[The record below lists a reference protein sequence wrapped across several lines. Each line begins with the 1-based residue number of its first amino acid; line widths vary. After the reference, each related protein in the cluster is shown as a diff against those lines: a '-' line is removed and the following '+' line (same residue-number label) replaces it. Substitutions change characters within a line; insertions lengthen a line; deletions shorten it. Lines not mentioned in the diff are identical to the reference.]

1 MNKNKKPKHGGYPE
15 PKKKANDKF
24 LTPER
29 MEKLKGQIIR
39 DKGTMQAMMHY
50 YGCDDF
56 LELMVQVLY
65 NASEEMEDIHKK
77 TSELYRTRATQL
89 NDILED
95 K

>member
-1 MNKNKKPKHGGYPE
+1 MSKNKKPKHGGYPE
-15 PKKKANDKF
+15 PKAKPEKF

-29 MEKLKGQIIR
+29 MEKLKGKIIA

-65 NASEEMEDIHKK
+65 DASEEMEDIHKK

-89 NDILED
+89 NDILEES
-95 K
+95 

>member
-1 MNKNKKPKHGGYPE
+1 MAKKVE
-15 PKKKANDKF
+15 KKAEKF

-29 MEKLKGQIIR
+29 MERLHSKIVE
-39 DKGTMQAMMHY
+39 DKNTMQVMMHY

-56 LELMVQVLY
+56 LELIVQVMQ

-77 TSELYRTRATQL
+77 TSELYLLRSNQV
-89 NDILED
+89 NEILTTKLEE